1 MELEKV
7 VKYYSKWLSKIY
19 SNVAMEEKAPVFCSF
34 SFDDDAM
41 HVHEPLEVCVEV
53 LLVPVES

>member
-1 MELEKV
+1 MWEWRKRLQF
-7 VKYYSKWLSKIY
+7 
-19 SNVAMEEKAPVFCSF
+19 FCSF

-41 HVHEPLEVCVEV
+41 HVHEPLEVGVEV

>member
-1 MELEKV
+1 
-7 VKYYSKWLSKIY
+7 
-19 SNVAMEEKAPVFCSF
+19 MEEKAPVFFFCSF

-41 HVHEPLEVCVEV
+41 HVHEPLEVGVEV

>member
-1 MELEKV
+1 
-7 VKYYSKWLSKIY
+7 
-19 SNVAMEEKAPVFCSF
+19 MEEKAPGFCSF

-41 HVHEPLEVCVEV
+41 HVHEPLEVGVEV